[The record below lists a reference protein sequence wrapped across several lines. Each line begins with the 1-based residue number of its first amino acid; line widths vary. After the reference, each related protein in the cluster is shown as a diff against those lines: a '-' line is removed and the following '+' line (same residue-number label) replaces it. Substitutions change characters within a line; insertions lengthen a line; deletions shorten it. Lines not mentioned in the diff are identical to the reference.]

1 MLSRVLVAGTALCSL
16 VLLAACPPAPPLAR
30 AARVATRAELIGG
43 PRALGEVG
51 DWLLEND
58 KVRFI
63 IQDEGFSRGFGVFG
77 GALLDAD
84 LVRPEAGRG
93 NSAGAAGKDNFG
105 EMFPAFFLEALNPI
119 SLPGPDGQPIPAIEV
134 DKNADGTLRDGSDGK
149 EAVIIVR
156 ALGDDFLAITQNV
169 NETVLGD
176 QRANPSFLFETRYIL
191 KPGAQHLEIETRI
204 QNRLPTR
211 IEFPKELLN
220 NQIPAP
226 FGDVVLFGAGNKV
239 FVPHEAGFD
248 LRFRLEDVYAA
259 GNIALPAFPG
269 LVAEFIAS
277 ASKDVSYGVMT
288 FPPDTDKGAVAEN
301 FAFKNRDVFPDATEH
316 SLHVPFIASA
326 FTGVFQVVPPDEIA
340 PNDGQFGGPD
350 EFFVR
355 RAFIVGDGDV
365 ASISDVV
372 YDDLLG
378 EGDTLGT
385 LQGRV
390 QERQRPQTVDGA
402 SIIVLDELGEKKITQ
417 ARSNRDGR
425 FDAKL
430 RPGKYRLVV
439 VVPSQDPSP
448 PVAVEIKTGET
459 VFETLFVDSAAEVV
473 VTVVEEGVGP
483 VPAKVTLVGTVEPGH
498 AGDDPK
504 DFLFDLS
511 VGQPFIYTDLVDDV
525 DDDVDTRRYVEAF
538 ASSADGV
545 VRLKARTNGNGTATY
560 TLVASRGTEY
570 ERFEKEVTL
579 TAGAVVNVTATIK
592 RGIDSSGYVG
602 SDFHLH
608 SQFSLDSAARVDE
621 RVANY
626 AAEGI
631 EYAVSTDHNF
641 VVDYQPSLQK
651 LGLER
656 FMNTGIGL
664 ELTTIDRGHFNG
676 FPLDRGDGS
685 LVDVDGDGK
694 LDTIA
699 SRTYGSIEW
708 ALRKPQDIFD
718 DLRKLG
724 RKDAAGVVAPVIVQ
738 VNHPRDSILGYFDQ
752 YGVNPDTLEPEGI
765 VNALLSPN
773 AQRHPEFDKSNFSF
787 DFDAIEVFNGKHF
800 EFLHTFVVPEDAPRL
815 RVGGRD
821 VVVEPVSCCEV
832 QVGDVVRDTA
842 DRECPGEA
850 DECACD
856 VATFNFQIA
865 QDNCDRVGDIA
876 FPGVTE
882 DWMKILDT
890 LTLPGHRMIG
900 TANSDSHEPEKEEPG
915 SPRTYVGVPNDDPSQ
930 VLPEDIS
937 RAFRETGDVLMS
949 NGPFMRL
956 TTTGSNEARGF
967 GGIVSAQ
974 DGAVTVNVH
983 LESASWVD
991 MDLVRIYQDG
1001 KLVHE
1006 ERVDGAGKHDLEPI
1020 ELEVAIDGWYTV
1032 EVLGNDSLFPVVYP
1046 NEIPP
1051 LQFTDVIGA
1060 LGASFGLGG
1069 NDALLPDRLFPTT
1082 PYAMSNPVWLDADGD
1097 GEIAPKGV
1105 LPNPAELSTALDD
1118 AQRAHVSPG
1127 VMREVNMPWVETEAE
1142 SRYEAWR
1149 ALPLRKRVALQRL
1162 PQWMWP
1168 SDRIG
1173 DVRRS
1178 LLQFVNHAEP

>member
-1 MLSRVLVAGTALCSL
+1 MLSRPRRLAHLVRVVVILAVGVATVA
-16 VLLAACPPAPPLAR
+16 LAACPPAPPRAR

-93 NSAGAAGKDNFG
+93 NSAGAQGRDNFG

-119 SLPGPDGQPIPAIEV
+119 SLPDGAGGTIPAISI
-134 DKNADGTLRDGSDGK
+134 DKNADGTFRDGSDGK
-149 EAVIIVR
+149 EAVIVVR

-176 QRANPSFLFETRYIL
+176 QRQNPSFLFETRYIL

-204 QNRLPTR
+204 ENRLPQR
-211 IEFPKELLN
+211 IELPKELLG

-239 FVPHEAGFD
+239 FLPHEAGFD
-248 LRFRLEDVYAA
+248 LRFRLEDIYAA

-277 ASKDVSYGVMT
+277 SSRDVSYGVMT
-288 FPPDTDKGAVAEN
+288 FPPDRGGEN
-301 FAFKNRDVFPDATEH
+301 FAFKNKAVFPDATEH

-372 YDDLLG
+372 YDLLG
-378 EGDTLGT
+378 ESDALGT
-385 LQGRV
+385 LNGRV
-390 QERQRPQTVDGA
+390 QERQRPLNVEGA
-402 SIIVLDELGEKKITQ
+402 SVIVLDDGGRKVTQ
-417 ARSNRDGR
+417 ARTNRDGR

-430 RPGKYRLVV
+430 RPGSYQLVV
-439 VVPSQDPSP
+439 VVPNQDPSP
-448 PVAVEIKTGET
+448 PVRADITSGT
-459 VFETLFVDSAAEVV
+459 TTFETLFVDSAAEII
-473 VTVVEEGVGP
+473 VTVVEENVGA
-483 VPAKVTLVGTVEPGH
+483 VPAKATLVGTVAPGH
-498 AGDDPK
+498 GGEEPK

-511 VGQPFIYTDLVDDV
+511 LGQPFVYTDLVPDE
-525 DDDVDTRRYVEAF
+525 DDDVRTRRYIESFGSA
-538 ASSADGV
+538 ADGV
-545 VRLKARTNGNGTATY
+545 VRLRARPGTY

-570 ERFEKEVTL
+570 DRFEQEVTL
-579 TAGAVVNVTATIK
+579 EAGAVRNVTATI
-592 RGIDSSGYVG
+592 RRAIDTEGYIG
-602 SDFHLH
+602 ADFHLH
-608 SQFSLDSAARVDE
+608 SQFSLDSSARVDD
-621 RVANY
+621 RIANY
-626 AAEGI
+626 AAEGM

-641 VVDYQPSLQK
+641 VVDYQPALQR

-656 FMNTGIGL
+656 FLNTAVGL

-676 FPLDRGDGS
+676 FPLQRGDGS
-685 LVDVDGDGK
+685 FIDIDGDGAV
-694 LDTIA
+694 DTIA
-699 SRTYGSIEW
+699 SRTHGSIEW
-708 ALRKPQDIFD
+708 ALRNPQDIFD
-718 DLRKLG
+718 DLRALG
-724 RKDAAGVVAPVIVQ
+724 RKDAAGVAQPIVVQ

-752 YGVNPDTLEPEGI
+752 YGVNAETLEPEGI

-773 AQRHPEFDKSNFSF
+773 AARHPEFSPQKFSF
-787 DFDAIEVFNGKHF
+787 DFDAIEVFNGKRF
-800 EFLHTFVVPEDAPRL
+800 EFLHTFVVPQDAPRL
-815 RVGGRD
+815 RVDGRT

-832 QVGDVVRDTA
+832 QVGDIVRDTA
-842 DRECPGEA
+842 DRDCRDPAA

-856 VATFNFQIA
+856 VDTFKFQIE
-865 QDNCDRVGDIA
+865 QGNCDRVGDIA

-890 LTLPGHRMIG
+890 LTIPGKRVIG

-915 SPRTYVGVPNDDPSQ
+915 SPRTYVGVPNDDPPQ
-930 VLPEDIS
+930 VLPEDIT

-949 NGPFMRL
+949 NGPFIRL
-956 TTTGSNEARGF
+956 TTTGGNTVNGF
-967 GGIVSAQ
+967 GGIVDAS
-974 DGAVTVNVH
+974 GGTVVVGVH
-983 LESASWVD
+983 LETAGWVD
-991 MDLVRIYQDG
+991 MDVLRVYQDG
-1001 KLVHE
+1001 AMVHE
-1006 ERVDGAGKHDLEPI
+1006 ESIPGAGRRDFSV
-1020 ELEVAIDGWYTV
+1020 ELPVENDGWFVV
-1032 EVLGNDSLFPVVYP
+1032 EVVGNDSLFPVVYP

-1069 NDALLPDRLFPTT
+1069 NDALKPDLLFPTT
-1082 PYAMSNPVWLDADGD
+1082 PYALSNPVWLDANGD
-1097 GEIAPKGV
+1097 GTISPKAA
-1105 LPNPAELSTALDD
+1105 LPDPAQASTYVE
-1118 AQRAHVSPG
+1118 RERPHVSPG
-1127 VMREVNMPWVETEAE
+1127 VMREVNAPWVETEAE
-1142 SRYEAWR
+1142 ARAAALR
-1149 ALPLRKRVALQRL
+1149 ALPLRKRIALSRL
-1162 PQWMWP
+1162 PQWLWP
-1168 SDRIG
+1168 SERIG

-1178 LLQFVNHAEP
+1178 LLQFVNHAHVD